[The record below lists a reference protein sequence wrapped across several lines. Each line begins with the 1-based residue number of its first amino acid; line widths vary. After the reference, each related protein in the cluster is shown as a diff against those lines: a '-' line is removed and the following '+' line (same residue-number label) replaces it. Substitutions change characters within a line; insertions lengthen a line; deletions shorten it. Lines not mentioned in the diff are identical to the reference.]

1 MARLFCLTLL
11 LKSEIAID
19 LTYDCLLSFK
29 VTRPGLFGR
38 RVKFVQCKSPSPP
51 TTNSTRYS
59 SLSGKTNYVHLH
71 YVTRKRFLK
80 IALVS
85 KREHL
90 PRKRELKYVKFN
102 KSTKKKTKPETQ
114 NNTTRL
120 YSNIKQFIVPSS
132 FIIKT
137 LSLIQIN

>member
-102 KSTKKKTKPETQ
+102 KSTKKKKQ
-114 NNTTRL
+114 NP
-120 YSNIKQFIVPSS
+120 KHK
-132 FIIKT
+132 IIRPVCILT
-137 LSLIQIN
+137 LNSLLFLRHSL